1 MGAFKDLQVFE
12 EPKINQLMDELFS
25 FYGYE
30 NLFICGSIARYLDGD
45 KTIVPKDIDLVP
57 GSEYDFKR
65 ISNTIRA
72 LFPEANVVEIDSRI
86 MLRFAGKLVE
96 IWKPKFNFNERF
108 GFYKQRIPY
117 IISKKIK

>member
-1 MGAFKDLQVFE
+1 MGAFKDLHVFE
-12 EPKINQLMDELFS
+12 EPRINQLMDELFS
-25 FYGYE
+25 FYGYQ

-45 KTIVPKDIDLVP
+45 KTIIPKDIDLVP

-65 ISNTIRA
+65 ISITIHT
-72 LFPEANVVEIDSRI
+72 LFPEANIVETESRI

-108 GFYKQRIPY
+108 GFYKRRIPY